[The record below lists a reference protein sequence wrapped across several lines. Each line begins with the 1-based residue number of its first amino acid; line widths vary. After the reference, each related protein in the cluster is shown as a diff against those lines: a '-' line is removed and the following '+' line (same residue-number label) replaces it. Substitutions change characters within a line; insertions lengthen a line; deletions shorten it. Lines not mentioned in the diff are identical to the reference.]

1 MTAGSPGAVEAA
13 AYDMK
18 RAGVGLGEVAQAIRD
33 HGHRVTSDWDGS
45 ASVAASLA
53 ITHLSNRTWVG
64 SDVAAAM
71 VPVLLDYAGELRLAQ
86 DDYAMGAAAA
96 ATGTQSKAAADAAV
110 AAAGAAGVVDHL
122 NEAASAAAGAQISA
136 GHADMLAPVK
146 REERA
151 NELAADQVVEL
162 TGRLSDMTAEVLS
175 PPQHM
180 PLYGS
185 GDGPDFGA
193 EPMSVG
199 AVLSRAASQPSST
212 SSLWKGRDLSD
223 DAWEYVKGGAR
234 GYGNAA
240 KDSWSSIKEVAT
252 QSPLTTGKEMAAGVA
267 TTYADGGVNGLFQTY
282 INPVD
287 DLQQGA
293 RDAAYAYVVD
303 RDPGAAGEL
312 AAEGTIPITEI
323 GVGVATAGTGF
334 AASKLLQ
341 ALRLRRARTAEGT
354 EPSEGPSEAP
364 APTPSPDAAPTPDPT
379 ATPPASPSTSPTPL
393 PDVPRPPV
401 SDDVMSHALDG
412 EFNKKNQPVGWHHR
426 PDGIDPAGRRRPEG
440 AAPVIDPATGAY
452 SVGPVEM
459 QAPDGTW
466 KTKHVSTFFPDDWTR
481 TEIEVAIKDAWAD
494 SSGTRLANGRWFG
507 TSNGLQITGFYDT
520 STGRMRTAF
529 PFIRLEDSP

>member
-1 MTAGSPGAVEAA
+1 MIAGSPGAVEAT

-136 GHADMLAPVK
+136 GHADMLAAVK

-212 SSLWKGRDLSD
+212 SSLWAGRDLSD
-223 DAWEYVKGGAR
+223 DAWEYVKGGVR

-287 DLQQGA
+287 DCSRAPETLPTTMWSIVTRGPLVSWRLRERSRSRRSVSVSPPQGRASRPRSCSKPCDFEGLGRRRVRSRRRGPA
-293 RDAAYAYVVD
+293 R
-303 RDPGAAGEL
+303 
-312 AAEGTIPITEI
+312 
-323 GVGVATAGTGF
+323 
-334 AASKLLQ
+334 
-341 ALRLRRARTAEGT
+341 RLHQRRART
-354 EPSEGPSEAP
+354 PRRLQIRL
-364 APTPSPDAAPTPDPT
+364 
-379 ATPPASPSTSPTPL
+379 PL
-393 PDVPRPPV
+393 LQR
-401 SDDVMSHALDG
+401 A
-412 EFNKKNQPVGWHHR
+412 
-426 PDGIDPAGRRRPEG
+426 RRPRR
-440 AAPVIDPATGAY
+440 PRCRMCRVPPSAT
-452 SVGPVEM
+452 
-459 QAPDGTW
+459 
-466 KTKHVSTFFPDDWTR
+466 
-481 TEIEVAIKDAWAD
+481 
-494 SSGTRLANGRWFG
+494 
-507 TSNGLQITGFYDT
+507 TS
-520 STGRMRTAF
+520 
-529 PFIRLEDSP
+529 